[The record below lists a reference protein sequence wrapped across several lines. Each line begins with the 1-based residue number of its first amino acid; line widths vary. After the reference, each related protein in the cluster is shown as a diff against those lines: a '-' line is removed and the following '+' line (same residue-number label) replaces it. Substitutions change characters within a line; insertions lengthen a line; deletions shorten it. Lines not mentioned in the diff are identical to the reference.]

1 MTVPP
6 DSSGSVRIQ
15 SFTVDSDGLEAP
27 GEVRLCW
34 SVRGA
39 SRVVLSG
46 HGRVPPSQRRGLVLT
61 VSTTTTFVL
70 TAYGRGFNE
79 IAAEACTVTVAP
91 QRPSPSIPIG
101 AIALWAGDP
110 TDIPPGWRLCDGRS
124 GTPALVDRFVLGA
137 GEHAAAGTSG
147 GGDPHKHAVTV
158 RLTGRTGETPGH
170 HHTRPQGWSTDKAA
184 GNDGPFAL
192 AAADRLAEGGADAHD
207 VAAEIAWST
216 SEQPAAEPP
225 WYALCVIVR
234 IGEV

>member
-1 MTVPP
+1 MLVGPGREPRGALRPWTRSALAAPRP
-6 DSSGSVRIQ
+6 RA
-15 SFTVDSDGLEAP
+15 DGLDD
-27 GEVRLCW
+27 
-34 SVRGA
+34 
-39 SRVVLSG
+39 
-46 HGRVPPSQRRGLVLT
+46 H
-61 VSTTTTFVL
+61 TFVL

-79 IAAEACTVTVAP
+79 IATEARTVTVAP

-147 GGDPHKHAVTV
+147 GGAPHKHAVTV

-192 AAADRLAEGGADAHD
+192 AAADRLGEGGAHAHD

-216 SEQPAAEPP
+216 SEQPAPSRRGTRSASSCGSERRSASPERSPP
-225 WYALCVIVR
+225 SS
-234 IGEV
+234 